1 LRGWEVYAP
10 HYVRLGKLSNVLP
23 SAEHDPAHA
32 KRQRKAHSRDN
43 KAPKVVQRVIV
54 GLVPAF
60 HQNVVGSSITCAKMI
75 PEIDAIRRVSQEQIG
90 WLEPPKYITAVSV
103 VDGHPFVVIVRRH
116 QIAKPLVLP
125 AVVMY
130 IIPQ

>member
-1 LRGWEVYAP
+1 MTYESTVVKYVSPILFGCGGGWKYSRLGAQFHATTGAVEQRGSNGREAPSVAPLRGWEVYAP

-54 GLVPAF
+54 RTRTGL
-60 HQNVVGSSITCAKMI
+60 S
-75 PEIDAIRRVSQEQIG
+75 
-90 WLEPPKYITAVSV
+90 PKR
-103 VDGHPFVVIVRRH
+103 GRFVHHLRPR
-116 QIAKPLVLP
+116 
-125 AVVMY
+125 
-130 IIPQ
+130 